1 MQTSLLGPKGRVAL
15 FIDGVNF
22 YHTLRELQLHV
33 DYRRLLSYVADD
45 AWLVKATYYT
55 TLLQSQS
62 PEWLVRLTDWLA
74 YNSYHVV
81 TKPARYVRRH
91 AIDEEGNEYWV
102 NEIKG
107 DTDIEITVDMMSL
120 ADHCDTLYL
129 FSGDEAFVYLVKAVQ
144 KLNSR
149 VIVVSSELPE
159 FSRVDND
166 LRRQADEFI
175 ELTTITQHI
184 CRLDV

>member
-1 MQTSLLGPKGRVAL
+1 MSSNLLSPKGRVAL

-33 DYRRLLSYVADD
+33 DYRRLLQYIAED

-55 TLLQSQS
+55 TLLQGQS

-74 YNSYHVV
+74 YNDYHVV
-81 TKPARYVRRH
+81 TKAARHVRRH

-107 DTDIEITVDMMSL
+107 DTDVEISMDMIMLSK
-120 ADHCDTLYL
+120 HCDTMYL

-144 KLNSR
+144 KLHCR
-149 VIVVSSELPE
+149 VIIVSSEIPE
-159 FSRVDND
+159 FARVDSE

-175 ELTTITQHI
+175 ELNSIADQI
-184 CRLDV
+184 CRLDL

>member
-1 MQTSLLGPKGRVAL
+1 MQSSLLGPKGRVAL

-55 TLLQSQS
+55 TLLQNQS

-120 ADHCDTLYL
+120 AHHCDTLYL

-144 KLNSR
+144 KLDCR
-149 VIVVSSELPE
+149 VIIVSSEIPE
-159 FSRVDND
+159 FARVDSE

-175 ELTTITQHI
+175 ELNSIADKI
-184 CRLDV
+184 CRLDL